1 MPETAELRTEVAGV
15 FAVCDARTT
24 PDGTRYAVWH
34 VGTSPEDTVP
44 RLRGAWV
51 VDDDDRLAELVRTR
65 IVWALG
71 QDAATAVI
79 KHGAQLLDA
88 AGTDTAVREALGAL
102 DAAFDAEVARS
113 GKKLKR
119 PDWGVTVELAA
130 RGAAADDADT
140 DAAAD
145 ETHDE
150 LVAAVLR
157 AARRLEALAR
167 QWSGAQ
173 SLRGARKF
181 LRAAELG
188 GTTAAPLPYAT
199 K

>member
-1 MPETAELRTEVAGV
+1 MPETPELRTEVAGV

-24 PDGTRYAVWH
+24 ADGTRYAVWH
-34 VGTSPEDTVP
+34 VGTAPEDTVP

-51 VDDDDRLAELVRTR
+51 VTDDDRLAELLRTR
-65 IVWALG
+65 TVWALG
-71 QDAATAVI
+71 TDAAAAVTE
-79 KHGAQLLDA
+79 HGGELLDA
-88 AGTDTAVREALGAL
+88 QGTDTAVREALAAL
-102 DAAFDAEVARS
+102 DAAFDAEVASS

-119 PDWGVTVELAA
+119 PEWGVTVELDA
-130 RGAAADDADT
+130 RGDEADDADT

-145 ETHDE
+145 DTHDE
-150 LVAAVLR
+150 LVAGVLR

-173 SLRGARKF
+173 SLRGARTF
-181 LRAAELG
+181 LRSEELG

-199 K
+199 R